1 VRDEKVKVLRTLRP
15 IRGAEVLERTVRGRY
30 AAGTVRGDKVPG
42 YLEEIEAARAE
53 KPELSKD
60 SKTETYVGMRL
71 ELESWRWGG
80 VPFYLR
86 AGKRLAKR
94 VAEVAIHFKPLPHG
108 LFKETRGATN
118 EPNSLVIR
126 IQPDE
131 GISLRFATKVPG
143 QGIAVREVAMDFR
156 YGAEFG
162 ASTPEAYERLIL
174 DAMRGEAT
182 LFTRAD
188 EVEAQWSFIDPIL
201 AAWSKH
207 DAPVANYPA
216 GSWGPPEADKLLVA
230 GDTWRKP

>member
-1 VRDEKVKVLRTLRP
+1 
-15 IRGAEVLERTVRGRY
+15 
-30 AAGTVRGDKVPG
+30 
-42 YLEEIEAARAE
+42 
-53 KPELSKD
+53 
-60 SKTETYVGMRL
+60 M
-71 ELESWRWGG
+71 
-80 VPFYLR
+80 
-86 AGKRLAKR
+86 
-94 VAEVAIHFKPLPHG
+94 
-108 LFKETRGATN
+108 
-118 EPNSLVIR
+118 IR

-201 AAWSKH
+201 AAWKEHS
-207 DAPVANYPA
+207 APVANYPA
-216 GSWGPPEADKLLVA
+216 GSWGPTEADKLLVA